1 MFLLA
6 MDAHSKWLEVH
17 VTNSTT
23 SSATIELLRKSFA
36 CLGLPDVVVSDNAT
50 TFTSDEFANFLKR
63 NGIKHVRTPPYHP
76 ASNGLIER
84 AVQTFKEGMRRL
96 TEGSIN
102 TRVSRFLFKYRITPH
117 STTGVPPAEL
127 VFGRKLRSHLDHL
140 RPNLGD
146 TVRQS
151 QARQKAAHDSHAK
164 TQDFAVGDFVYVQNC
179 GQGPKWLEGKVV
191 EVLGS
196 VVYNVLLGDG
206 RQVKRH
212 AEQLRKR
219 QGTTQAPSS
228 QQTQS
233 PMADDTEL
241 LDDGVSA
248 NAEAAASG
256 TEASSPADTMSA
268 TTESAELP
276 RGDTISEPQSTET
289 ESETAHSD
297 VKRSTRERHP
307 PDRFGH

>member
-23 SSATIELLRKSFA
+23 SSATIELLQKSFA

-63 NGIKHVRTPPYHP
+63 KGIKHVRTPLYHP
-76 ASNGLIER
+76 VSNGLIER
-84 AVQTFKEGMRRL
+84 AVPTFKEWL

-140 RPNLGD
+140 QPNLGD

-164 TQDFAVGDFVYVQNC
+164 TQDFAVGDLVYVQNY
-179 GQGPKWLEGKVV
+179 GQGPKWLEGKLV

-196 VVYNVLLGDG
+196 VVYNVLLEDG

-212 AEQLRKR
+212 AEQLWKR
-219 QGTTQAPSS
+219 QGTMKVPSS
-228 QQTQS
+228 PQTQS
-233 PMADDTEL
+233 PMANDTEL

-248 NAEAAASG
+248 NAEGAASG

-268 TTESAELP
+268 TTQPEELP
-276 RGDTISEPQSTET
+276 SGDTISEPQGTEM

-297 VKRSTRERHP
+297 VRRSTRERHS